1 MHYLVHGV
9 DHETTGTMLDEL
21 AQSHWCYMD
30 VHADR
35 LVARGPTLSAD
46 GTSHTGSVHVVE
58 AATLDDARRFAYEEP
73 YWLAGVYASVTV
85 ARFHSA
91 RAGTMWDRPPP
102 DTSSASSLVLVNW
115 PALPRASAAGVDRH
129 VLGRLAATDPLVFGG
144 LLTNDDGAHSIGLA
158 AALDAD
164 IGPAAALVAGIGLP
178 GSTTSVTSLRWR
190 RGGRSQ
196 T

>member
-9 DHETTGTMLDEL
+9 DCETVGTRLEEL
-21 AQSHWCYMD
+21 AQSHWAYMD

-58 AATLDDARRFAYEEP
+58 AVALEDARRFAYEEP
-73 YWLAGVYASVTV
+73 YWRAGVYASVTV
-85 ARFHSA
+85 SRFHSV
-91 RAGTMWDRPPP
+91 RAGTMWDRPPQ
-102 DTSSASSLVLVNW
+102 DAGSASSLVLVSW
-115 PALPRASAAGVDRH
+115 PTLPRTSAAGVDRH

-144 LLTNDDGAHSIGLA
+144 LLTSGDGTHSIGLA

-178 GSTTSVTSLRWR
+178 GSTISVTSLRWR
-190 RGGRSQ
+190 RGGRNQ